1 MHWFESSR
9 VEFQN
14 LKKDSKN
21 FVSDRNLLWKPELRW
36 RTGKLEM
43 EETEAVVRTFFSVC
57 TKYLISI
64 LDFDEG
70 FSSLLILLLRNMFNW
85 EIWVHLHFFCIFHC
99 SIIRCGSGGRKTTPI
114 RASKNNFLVS
124 TRSKCSGVRRTG
136 WSCFFKV

>member
-1 MHWFESSR
+1 M
-9 VEFQN
+9 EFQN

-85 EIWVHLHFFCIFHC
+85 EIWVHLHFFVYFIAQL
-99 SIIRCGSGGRKTTPI
+99 SDVGQEGGRRPL
-114 RASKNNFLVS
+114 SEH
-124 TRSKCSGVRRTG
+124 RRTT
-136 WSCFFKV
+136 S